1 MNYCC
6 ADFEDVFESRLM
18 GMERFDDGDYG
29 LTIEIP
35 IYKGLYSDL
44 YKGKDITVIVFHYCP
59 FCGQKLES
67 KDPVD
72 EAIKLVKKVK
82 EKRDDE

>member
-1 MNYCC
+1 MDYCC
-6 ADFEDVFESRLM
+6 PIFEGYVEAQTIFYWKPDKQWQIVEEQSRFCPLM
-18 GMERFDDGDYG
+18 WI
-29 LTIEIP
+29 L
-35 IYKGLYSDL
+35 
-44 YKGKDITVIVFHYCP
+44 YCP